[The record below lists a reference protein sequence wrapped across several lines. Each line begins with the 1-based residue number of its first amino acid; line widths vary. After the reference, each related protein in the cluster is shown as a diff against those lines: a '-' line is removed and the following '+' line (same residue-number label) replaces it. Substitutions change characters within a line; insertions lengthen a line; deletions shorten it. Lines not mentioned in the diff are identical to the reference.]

1 MENLASKKPL
11 FIGLSCLSIGCLIG
25 SWAYPLQ
32 KLEIYKQQEKQQFD
46 IQGVRTYVITENS
59 LNYPYGFQRDKA
71 KRFAQIHIDY
81 KVQKILLLVLAA
93 GCSIAAMSIGYEL
106 VPLSEFEDEVLRIK
120 NEAKK
125 ELTLKRI
132 KARFAL
138 ANKSQQ
144 LLFLDEMKALM
155 EEFGSVE
162 QEMLEADEIN
172 ALYAEAQGESEGN
185 SPAPTSSEESFR
197 GQFPG
202 AMDASSWKACLKAMG
217 EGAEREEIIRDVL
230 GGGEAARKYFDFL
243 KRKYL

>member
-1 MENLASKKPL
+1 MPL
-11 FIGLSCLSIGCLIG
+11 NRCLIG

-46 IQGVRTYVITENS
+46 IQVVRTYVVTEDS
-59 LNYPYGFQRDKA
+59 LNYPYGFQKDKA
-71 KRFAQIHIDY
+71 RRFAQIYIDY

-125 ELTLKRI
+125 ELTLKGI

-172 ALYAEAQGESEGN
+172 ALYAEAQGESPEAKE
-185 SPAPTSSEESFR
+185 SIPASGEQSFR
-197 GQFPG
+197 KQFPE
-202 AMDASSWKACLKAMG
+202 AMDSTSWKACLKAMG
-217 EGAEREEIIRDVL
+217 DGAGREEIIRDVL
-230 GGGEAARKYFDFL
+230 GGGEVAGSYFDFL
-243 KRKYL
+243 KGKFL